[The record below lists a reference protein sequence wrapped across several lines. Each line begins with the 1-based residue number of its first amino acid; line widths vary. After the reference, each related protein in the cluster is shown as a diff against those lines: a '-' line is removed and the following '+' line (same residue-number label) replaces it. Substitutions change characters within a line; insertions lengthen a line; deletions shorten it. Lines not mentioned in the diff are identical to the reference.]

1 MEVFVWHHRVDKGA
15 KKKKKLQAVNFNLI
29 LQRGIGLQTETTN

>member
-15 KKKKKLQAVNFNLI
+15 KKKKLQAVNFNLI

>member
-1 MEVFVWHHRVDKGA
+1 MEFFIWHHRVNKGA
-15 KKKKKLQAVNFNLI
+15 KKKLQAANFYLI